1 MSQEDFNETSILND
15 TELINGTIPS
25 WRTDYEGD
33 WWTILI
39 VSSGITVKIAYLMYL
54 TQLFILKC
62 FLNRCFELKLIAK
75 SLQVI
80 LTRIPE
86 DTIKI
91 VHQSPS

>member
-39 VSSGITVKIAYLMYL
+39 VSSGIMVEMV
-54 TQLFILKC
+54 C
-62 FLNRCFELKLIAK
+62 FW
-75 SLQVI
+75 
-80 LTRIPE
+80 P
-86 DTIKI
+86 
-91 VHQSPS
+91 

>member
-39 VSSGITVKIAYLMYL
+39 ISSGIMVKRAPFVVMKW
-54 TQLFILKC
+54 QF
-62 FLNRCFELKLIAK
+62 
-75 SLQVI
+75 
-80 LTRIPE
+80 
-86 DTIKI
+86 
-91 VHQSPS
+91 SP

>member
-39 VSSGITVKIAYLMYL
+39 VSSGIMVQMV
-54 TQLFILKC
+54 C
-62 FLNRCFELKLIAK
+62 FLPQKGCLLDSA
-75 SLQVI
+75 
-80 LTRIPE
+80 
-86 DTIKI
+86 
-91 VHQSPS
+91 